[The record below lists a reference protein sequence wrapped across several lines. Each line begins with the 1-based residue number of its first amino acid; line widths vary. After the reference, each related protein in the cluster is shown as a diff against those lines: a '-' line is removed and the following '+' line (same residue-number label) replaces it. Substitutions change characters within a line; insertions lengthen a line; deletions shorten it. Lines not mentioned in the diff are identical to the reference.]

1 MPWIGAVD
9 LGGTHTRYGLFDVDG
24 GGALRMQRAVTGPT
38 ACLSDA
44 DSLRMQWQ
52 EGMGCAVKELA
63 ALVIGIAGPIYDAF
77 HAATSNAGVR
87 LDLTAW
93 ADEGGA
99 CRLRLANDFVCEA
112 YASLTEVGR
121 LARPIFG
128 PTPEAK
134 GVRAVLGPGTGLGAA
149 QLVGMGE
156 DNGVRPLALAS
167 EFGHCPFAFVGRD
180 EAEFAAFA
188 AQRWGMSCV
197 SGDAVVSGRGLACL
211 HEFLTGD
218 ALTPEAAG
226 QHLTRE
232 SETLRWYARFLGRIC
247 GQWALAT
254 LCYGGLYLTGG
265 MFKRYPE
272 LPTHPAFIEAFFCA
286 PRLRVLERI
295 PLRRYTM
302 PMSGL
307 WGAAWLG
314 KELATGDG
322 A

>member
-24 GGALRMQRAVTGPT
+24 GELRLRRAVTGAT
-38 ACLSDA
+38 AKLSDA
-44 DSLRMQWQ
+44 HSLRAQWQ
-52 EGMGCAVKELA
+52 EGMGCAPEELA
-63 ALVIGIAGPIYDAF
+63 ALVIGIAGPIHDAF
-77 HAATSNAGVR
+77 HASTSNAAVR
-87 LDLTAW
+87 LDLSAW
-93 ADEGGA
+93 AGEAGG
-99 CRLRLANDFVCEA
+99 CRVQLANDFACEA
-112 YASLTEVGR
+112 YAALTEVGR
-121 LARPIFG
+121 LARPVYG
-128 PTPEAK
+128 PTPEAA
-134 GVRAVLGPGTGLGAA
+134 GTRAVLGPGTGLGAA
-149 QLVGMGE
+149 QLVGFGKG
-156 DNGVRPLALAS
+156 DAARPLALAS
-167 EFGHCPFAFVGRD
+167 EFGHSPFAFVGRE
-180 EAEFAAFA
+180 EADFAAFA
-188 AQRWGMSCV
+188 SRRWGKPCV
-197 SGDAVVSGRGLACL
+197 CGDDVVSGRGLACL

-226 QHLTRE
+226 QFLTRE
-232 SETLRWYARFLGRIC
+232 SATLRWYARFLGRIC

-295 PLRRYTM
+295 PLRRYTVD
-302 PMSGL
+302 MSGL

-314 KELATGDG
+314 RELAAGG